1 MNIEKIITLK
11 EQERI
16 VRIIKRYGLTLFW
29 NWFFVFVLLAV
40 PFFFMF
46 WLFRHDWWGITLFVL
61 PIVLSFLLLFKTIFV
76 WQRNILI
83 ITTHRIVD
91 IDQKGFFHKEISK
104 IAYDQVEDIFGSI
117 KGFWGTIFRYGNV
130 IIQTGNGKVEVI
142 VDRVKQPVHVQEE
155 IQDMRDRFMSKY
167 VHNYSEDVA
176 GTIMDQ
182 IYELELED
190 LYKIKK
196 AVAKR
201 IGKLEQTEDNE
212 N

>member
-1 MNIEKIITLK
+1 MNIEKIINLK

-29 NWFFVFVLLAV
+29 SWFFVFILLVV

-46 WLFRHDWWGITLFVL
+46 WLFRHDWWGITLFVV

-83 ITTHRIVD
+83 ITTHRLVD
-91 IDQKGFFHKEISK
+91 IDQKGFFHKEISRV
-104 IAYDQVEDIFGSI
+104 AYDQVEDVAGSI

-142 VDRVKQPVHVQEE
+142 VDRIKQPVQIQDE
-155 IQDMRDRFMSKY
+155 IQEMRDRFMSKY

-182 IYELELED
+182 IYELEIED

-196 AVAKR
+196 SIEKR
-201 IGKLEQTEDNE
+201 IARLEKEEEDK
-212 N
+212 

>member
-1 MNIEKIITLK
+1 
-11 EQERI
+11 
-16 VRIIKRYGLTLFW
+16 
-29 NWFFVFVLLAV
+29 
-40 PFFFMF
+40 MF
-46 WLFRHDWWGITLFVL
+46 WLFRHDWWGIILFVL
-61 PIVLSFLLLFKTIFV
+61 PIVLSLLLLFKTIFV

-83 ITTHRIVD
+83 ITTHRLVD
-91 IDQKGFFHKEISK
+91 IDQKGFFHKEISRVS
-104 IAYDQVEDIFGSI
+104 YDQVEDVAGSI

-142 VDRVKQPVHVQEE
+142 VDRIKQPVQIQDE
-155 IQDMRDRFMSKY
+155 IQEMRDRFMSKY

-201 IGKLEQTEDNE
+201 ISKLVQTEDSE

>member
-1 MNIEKIITLK
+1 MNVEKIIDLK

-16 VRIIKRYGLTLFW
+16 IRIIKRYGLTLFW
-29 NWFFVFVLLAV
+29 SWFFVVVLLVV

-61 PIVLSFLLLFKTIFV
+61 SIVLSLLLAFKTIFV

-83 ITTHRIVD
+83 VTTHRIVD

-104 IAYDQVEDIFGSI
+104 IAYDQVEDVFGSI

-130 IIQTGNGKVEVI
+130 IIQTGNGKIEVI
-142 VDRVKQPVHVQEE
+142 IDRVKQPVHIQEE
-155 IQDMRDRFMSKY
+155 IQDMRDRFMAKY

-196 AVAKR
+196 AVMKR
-201 IGKLEQTEDNE
+201 IGKLEQTEDSE
-212 N
+212 K

>member
-1 MNIEKIITLK
+1 MNIEKFIKLK

-16 VRIIKRYGLTLFW
+16 VNIVKRAGPTLFW
-29 NWFFVFVLLAV
+29 SWFLILVLLAV

-46 WLFRHDWWGITLFVL
+46 WLFRHDWWGIILFVL
-61 PIVLSFLLLFKTIFV
+61 PIVLSLLLLFKTIFV

-91 IDQKGFFHKEISK
+91 IDQKGFFHKEISRVS
-104 IAYDQVEDIFGSI
+104 YDQVEDVAGSI

-142 VDRVKQPVHVQEE
+142 VDRIKQPVHIQEE
-155 IQDMRDRFMSKY
+155 IQEMRDRFMSKY

-176 GTIMDQ
+176 GAIMDQ

-196 AVAKR
+196 AISKR
-201 IGKLEQTEDNE
+201 IGKLESVEESED
-212 N
+212 